1 MFSGIVQSLGTI
13 VSIDEASEIVTLEVQ
28 TTEDFIKDL
37 KVGDSVA
44 LDGVCLTL
52 TRSESDRMFFDA
64 VPETLSKTLIKSYT
78 KGTKVNLE
86 PSLKFNDSVGG
97 HIVSGHI
104 HTTGHVNQVEI
115 HGDAKDI
122 VIDAGADWGKFLFE
136 KGYIGINGC
145 SITLGEITEGPKH
158 SLIQNPSSSAPMQ
171 LHLLHIHSLP
181 SKQSVWIDCKAYPCL
196 HPLKYP
202 AQTNRSFSFTLANPA
217 AQPYDPTW
225 LTPPF
230 DTIYPL

>member
-28 TTEDFIKDL
+28 ATEDFIKDL
-37 KVGDSVA
+37 RVGDSVA
-44 LDGVCLTL
+44 VDGVCLTL
-52 TRSESDRMFFDA
+52 TKSESDRMFFDA
-64 VPETLSKTLIKSYT
+64 VPETISKTLIKSYT

-104 HTTGHVNQVEI
+104 HTTGHINQVEI

-136 KGYIGINGC
+136 KSYIGINGC
-145 SITLGEITEGPKH
+145 SITLGEIIEGRFIVHLIPETLRATNLDYLIYGDQVNLEFDQNTITIVETTERILRDQAK
-158 SLIQNPSSSAPMQ
+158 
-171 LHLLHIHSLP
+171 
-181 SKQSVWIDCKAYPCL
+181 
-196 HPLKYP
+196 
-202 AQTNRSFSFTLANPA
+202 
-217 AQPYDPTW
+217 
-225 LTPPF
+225 
-230 DTIYPL
+230 

>member
-28 TTEDFIKDL
+28 ASEDFTKGL

-44 LDGVCLTL
+44 VDGVCLTL
-52 TRSESDRMFFDA
+52 TKSESDRMFFDA
-64 VPETLSKTLIKSYT
+64 VPETLNKTIIKSY
-78 KGTKVNLE
+78 KKETKVNLE
-86 PSLKFNDSVGG
+86 PSLRFNDSVGG

-104 HTTGHVNQVEI
+104 HTTGHINQVEI

-145 SITLGEITEGPKH
+145 SITLGEITEGRFIVH
-158 SLIQNPSSSAPMQ
+158 LIPETLRATNLDNLIYGDKVNLEFDQN
-171 LHLLHIHSLP
+171 
-181 SKQSVWIDCKAYPCL
+181 
-196 HPLKYP
+196 
-202 AQTNRSFSFTLANPA
+202 
-217 AQPYDPTW
+217 
-225 LTPPF
+225 
-230 DTIYPL
+230 TITIVETTERILRDQAK

>member
-28 TTEDFIKDL
+28 ASEDFTKGL

-44 LDGVCLTL
+44 VDGVCLTL
-52 TRSESDRMFFDA
+52 TKSESDRMFFDA
-64 VPETLSKTLIKSYT
+64 VPETLNKTIIKSY
-78 KGTKVNLE
+78 KKETKVNLE
-86 PSLKFNDSVGG
+86 PSLRFSDSVGG

-104 HTTGHVNQVEI
+104 HTTGHINQVEI

-145 SITLGEITEGPKH
+145 SITLGEITEGRFIVH
-158 SLIQNPSSSAPMQ
+158 LIPETLRATNLDNLVYGNQVNLEFDQN
-171 LHLLHIHSLP
+171 
-181 SKQSVWIDCKAYPCL
+181 
-196 HPLKYP
+196 
-202 AQTNRSFSFTLANPA
+202 
-217 AQPYDPTW
+217 
-225 LTPPF
+225 
-230 DTIYPL
+230 TITIVETTERILRDQAK

>member
-28 TTEDFIKDL
+28 ATEDFIKDL

-52 TRSESDRMFFDA
+52 TRSESDRIFFDA
-64 VPETLSKTLIKSYT
+64 VPETLSKTIIKSYT

-104 HTTGHVNQVEI
+104 HTTGHINQVEI
-115 HGDAKDI
+115 HGKAKDI
-122 VIDAGADWGKFLFE
+122 VIDAGANWSKFLFE

-145 SITLGEITEGPKH
+145 SITLGEITEGRFIVH
-158 SLIQNPSSSAPMQ
+158 LIPETLRATNLDYLVYGDQVNLEFDQN
-171 LHLLHIHSLP
+171 
-181 SKQSVWIDCKAYPCL
+181 
-196 HPLKYP
+196 
-202 AQTNRSFSFTLANPA
+202 
-217 AQPYDPTW
+217 
-225 LTPPF
+225 
-230 DTIYPL
+230 TITIVETTERILRDQAK

>member
-28 TTEDFIKDL
+28 ASEDFTKGL

-44 LDGVCLTL
+44 VDGVCLTL
-52 TRSESDRMFFDA
+52 TKSESDRMFFDS
-64 VPETLSKTLIKSYT
+64 VPETLNKTIIKSY
-78 KGTKVNLE
+78 KKETKVNLE
-86 PSLKFNDSVGG
+86 PSLRFNDSVGG

-104 HTTGHVNQVEI
+104 HTTGHINQVEI

-145 SITLGEITEGPKH
+145 SITLGEITEGRFIVH
-158 SLIQNPSSSAPMQ
+158 LIPETLRATNLDNLVYGDKVNLEFDQN
-171 LHLLHIHSLP
+171 
-181 SKQSVWIDCKAYPCL
+181 
-196 HPLKYP
+196 
-202 AQTNRSFSFTLANPA
+202 
-217 AQPYDPTW
+217 
-225 LTPPF
+225 
-230 DTIYPL
+230 TIAIVETTERILRDQAK

>member
-28 TTEDFIKDL
+28 ASEDFTKGL

-44 LDGVCLTL
+44 VDGVCLTL
-52 TRSESDRMFFDA
+52 TKSESDRMFFDA
-64 VPETLSKTLIKSYT
+64 VPETLNKTIIKSY
-78 KGTKVNLE
+78 KKETKVNLE
-86 PSLKFNDSVGG
+86 PSLRFNDSVGG

-104 HTTGHVNQVEI
+104 HTTGHINQVEI

-145 SITLGEITEGPKH
+145 SITLGEITEGRFIVQ
-158 SLIQNPSSSAPMQ
+158 LIPETLRATNLDNLVYGDKVNLEFDQN
-171 LHLLHIHSLP
+171 
-181 SKQSVWIDCKAYPCL
+181 
-196 HPLKYP
+196 
-202 AQTNRSFSFTLANPA
+202 
-217 AQPYDPTW
+217 
-225 LTPPF
+225 
-230 DTIYPL
+230 TITIVETTERILRDQAK

>member
-28 TTEDFIKDL
+28 ASKDFTKGL

-44 LDGVCLTL
+44 VDGVCLTL
-52 TRSESDRMFFDA
+52 TKSESDRMFFDA
-64 VPETLSKTLIKSYT
+64 VPETLNKTIIKSY
-78 KGTKVNLE
+78 KKETKVNLE
-86 PSLKFNDSVGG
+86 PSLRFNDSVGG

-104 HTTGHVNQVEI
+104 HTTGHINQVEI

-145 SITLGEITEGPKH
+145 SITLGEITEGRFIVH
-158 SLIQNPSSSAPMQ
+158 LIPETLRATNLDNLVYGNQVNLEFDQN
-171 LHLLHIHSLP
+171 
-181 SKQSVWIDCKAYPCL
+181 
-196 HPLKYP
+196 
-202 AQTNRSFSFTLANPA
+202 
-217 AQPYDPTW
+217 
-225 LTPPF
+225 
-230 DTIYPL
+230 TITIVETTERILRDQAK

>member
-1 MFSGIVQSLGTI
+1 MQ
-13 VSIDEASEIVTLEVQ
+13 A
-28 TTEDFIKDL
+28 TEDFTKDL

-44 LDGVCLTL
+44 VDGVCLTL
-52 TRSESDRMFFDA
+52 TKSESDRMFFDA

-145 SITLGEITEGPKH
+145 SITLGEITEGRFIVH
-158 SLIQNPSSSAPMQ
+158 LIPETLRATNLDNLVYGNQVNLEFDQN
-171 LHLLHIHSLP
+171 
-181 SKQSVWIDCKAYPCL
+181 
-196 HPLKYP
+196 
-202 AQTNRSFSFTLANPA
+202 
-217 AQPYDPTW
+217 
-225 LTPPF
+225 
-230 DTIYPL
+230 TITIVETTERILRDQAK

>member
-28 TTEDFIKDL
+28 ASEDFTKGL

-44 LDGVCLTL
+44 VDGVCLTL
-52 TRSESDRMFFDA
+52 TKSESDRMFFDA
-64 VPETLSKTLIKSYT
+64 VPETLNKTIIKSYKKET
-78 KGTKVNLE
+78 EVNLE
-86 PSLKFNDSVGG
+86 PSLRFNDSVGG

-104 HTTGHVNQVEI
+104 HTTGHINQVEI

-145 SITLGEITEGPKH
+145 SITLGEITEGRFIVH
-158 SLIQNPSSSAPMQ
+158 LIPETLRATNLDNLVYGDKVNLEFDQN
-171 LHLLHIHSLP
+171 
-181 SKQSVWIDCKAYPCL
+181 
-196 HPLKYP
+196 
-202 AQTNRSFSFTLANPA
+202 
-217 AQPYDPTW
+217 
-225 LTPPF
+225 
-230 DTIYPL
+230 TITIVETTERILRDQAK

>member
-28 TTEDFIKDL
+28 ASEDFTKGL

-44 LDGVCLTL
+44 VDGVCLTL
-52 TRSESDRMFFDA
+52 TKSESDRMFFDA
-64 VPETLSKTLIKSYT
+64 VPETLNKTIIKSY
-78 KGTKVNLE
+78 KKETKVNLE
-86 PSLKFNDSVGG
+86 PSLRFNDSVGG

-104 HTTGHVNQVEI
+104 HTTGRINQVEI

-145 SITLGEITEGPKH
+145 SITLGEITEGRFIVH
-158 SLIQNPSSSAPMQ
+158 LIPETLRATNLDNLVYGDKVNLEFDQN
-171 LHLLHIHSLP
+171 
-181 SKQSVWIDCKAYPCL
+181 
-196 HPLKYP
+196 
-202 AQTNRSFSFTLANPA
+202 
-217 AQPYDPTW
+217 
-225 LTPPF
+225 
-230 DTIYPL
+230 TITIVETTERILRDQAK

>member
-28 TTEDFIKDL
+28 ASEDFTKGL

-44 LDGVCLTL
+44 VDGVCLTL
-52 TRSESDRMFFDA
+52 TKSESDRMFFDA
-64 VPETLSKTLIKSYT
+64 VPETLNKTIIKSY
-78 KGTKVNLE
+78 KKETKVNLE
-86 PSLKFNDSVGG
+86 PSLRFNDSVGG

-104 HTTGHVNQVEI
+104 HTTGHINQVEI

-145 SITLGEITEGPKH
+145 SITLGEITEGRFIVH
-158 SLIQNPSSSAPMQ
+158 LIPETLRATNLDNLVYGDKVNLEFDQN
-171 LHLLHIHSLP
+171 
-181 SKQSVWIDCKAYPCL
+181 
-196 HPLKYP
+196 
-202 AQTNRSFSFTLANPA
+202 
-217 AQPYDPTW
+217 
-225 LTPPF
+225 
-230 DTIYPL
+230 TITIVETTERILRDQAK